1 VNALPT
7 WVVGAPIAAV
17 IAILALRFR
26 SLTLSG
32 AMTAF
37 LCGTVAMAAG
47 WSWGIYLVCY
57 FVAASALSRYRAG
70 DKTSR
75 SEGRVAREGA
85 RSAVQVAANGG
96 VFVLSA
102 VAFLVEPTQ
111 LAMAAGVGALAASAG
126 DTWATELGSLS
137 ARPPRSILSLRP
149 VPIGTSGG
157 VSWRGLAASV
167 MAGLFSAAIVW
178 AIRWPGALAASALAG
193 AMIGSVVDSI
203 LGATL
208 QCRRWCDSC
217 DQPTERSV
225 HSCGAPTRHVGGVR
239 WLNNDAV
246 NFAATIA
253 GAVVGGMAV
262 Q

>member
-1 VNALPT
+1 MNALPT

-26 SLTLSG
+26 SLSPSG
-32 AMTAF
+32 AIAAF
-37 LCGTVAMAAG
+37 LYGTVAMAAG

-57 FVAASALSRYRAG
+57 FVAASALSRYRAA
-70 DKTSR
+70 DKTRR

-96 VFVLSA
+96 MFVVCA
-102 VAFLVEPTQ
+102 VAFLIEPTQ
-111 LAMAAGVGALAASAG
+111 LVMAAGVGALAASAG

-137 ARPPRSILSLRP
+137 PRPPRSILSLRP
-149 VPIGTSGG
+149 VPTGTSGG
-157 VSWRGLAASV
+157 VSWLGWAASLL
-167 MAGLFSAAIVW
+167 AGLFSATIVCVV
-178 AIRWPGALAASALAG
+178 RWPGDLPGSALAG
-193 AMIGSVVDSI
+193 ALIGSVVDSI

-208 QCRRWCDSC
+208 QSRRWCDSC
-217 DQPTERSV
+217 DQATERTV
-225 HSCGAPTRHVGGVR
+225 HLCGSATRHVGGIR

-253 GAVVGGMAV
+253 GAVAGGMAV

>member
-1 VNALPT
+1 
-7 WVVGAPIAAV
+7 VVGAPIAAV
-17 IAILALRFR
+17 IAILALRLR

-32 AMTAF
+32 AMAAF
-37 LCGTVAMAAG
+37 VCGSVATAAG
-47 WSWGIYLVCY
+47 WSWGIYLICY
-57 FVAASALSRYRAG
+57 FVAASALSRYRAR
-70 DKTSR
+70 DKTRR

-96 VFVLSA
+96 IFVLSA
-102 VAFLVEPTQ
+102 AAFLIEPTL

-137 ARPPRSILSLRP
+137 ARGPRSILSMRP

-157 VSWRGLAASV
+157 VTGLGLAASLL
-167 MAGLFSAAIVW
+167 AGLFSAAIVG
-178 AIRWPGALAASALAG
+178 IVHWPAALAASALAG
-193 AMIGSVVDSI
+193 AMIGSVVDSMI
-203 LGATL
+203 GATL
-208 QCRRWCDSC
+208 QARRWCDSC

-225 HSCGAPTRHVGGVR
+225 HSCGSATRHVGGIR

-253 GAVVGGMAV
+253 GAVAGGMAL